1 MREKPRSQ
9 NGKKNNIVIC
19 QQNLAKSAGATLLL
33 HIIGKI
39 TFVTN
44 QTTKNITLTPITGQ
58 ILC

>member
-1 MREKPRSQ
+1 ME
-9 NGKKNNIVIC
+9 KKNNIVIC